1 MSTSFKRSKKAAL
14 ILMVPTATLL
24 LAGCSSE
31 EPVETAVYQNA
42 DECAAYYNPPAEC
55 QAEFAKAQQLHAQVA
70 PKYQSQAECEAD
82 FGAGQCETPTNILAQ
97 NNTANTTDGTATDP
111 AAPVQQQQ
119 ASSGFFMPMM
129 MGFLAGQML
138 NRSGQA
144 APKQSVPTQPLY
156 KSRDDMSTY
165 RTASNQPVARQS
177 GPVSVL
183 PSKMQPQPGSMVRR
197 GGFGAQAQQRQT
209 MSSGG

>member
-1 MSTSFKRSKKAAL
+1 MSKSFKRSKKAAL

-24 LAGCSSE
+24 MAGCGSE

-70 PKYQSQAECEAD
+70 PKYQSQAECETD
-82 FGAGQCETPTNILAQ
+82 FGVGQCEAPAATLAQ
-97 NNTANTTDGTATDP
+97 NATGTATDP
-111 AAPVQQQQ
+111 AAPAQQQQ

-138 NRSGQA
+138 NRGGQSM
-144 APKQSVPTQPLY
+144 PKQPVPTQPLY
-156 KSRDDMSTY
+156 KSRDDMGTY

-197 GGFGAQAQQRQT
+197 GGFGAQAQQRQS

>member
-1 MSTSFKRSKKAAL
+1 MSKSFKRSKKAAL

-24 LAGCSSE
+24 LAGCSTE
-31 EPVETAVYQNA
+31 DPVETAVYQNA

-70 PKYQSQAECEAD
+70 PKYQSQADCEAD
-82 FGAGQCETPTNILAQ
+82 FGVGQCEAPAATLAQ
-97 NNTANTTDGTATDP
+97 NNSTSTATDP
-111 AAPVQQQQ
+111 AAPAQQQ

-144 APKQSVPTQPLY
+144 AAKQPVPTQPLY
-156 KSRDDMSTY
+156 KSRDDASTY
-165 RTASNQPVARQS
+165 RTATNQPVARQS

-183 PSKMQPQPGSMVRR
+183 PSKMQPTPGTMVRR
-197 GGFGAQAQQRQT
+197 GGFGAQAQQRQSA
-209 MSSGG
+209 SSGG

>member
-1 MSTSFKRSKKAAL
+1 MSRSFKRSKKAAL

-24 LAGCSSE
+24 MAGCSSE

-55 QAEFAKAQQLHAQVA
+55 QAEFAKAQQLHSQVA
-70 PKYQSQAECEAD
+70 PKYQTQAECETD
-82 FGAGQCETPTNILAQ
+82 FGAGQCEAPTTSLAQ
-97 NNTANTTDGTATDP
+97 NNSTAATTDP
-111 AAPVQQQQ
+111 AAPAQQQQ

-156 KSRDDMSTY
+156 KSRDDMGTY

-209 MSSGG
+209 TSSGG

>member
-24 LAGCSSE
+24 MAGCSSE

-42 DECAAYYNPPAEC
+42 DDCAAYYNPPAEC
-55 QAEFAKAQQLHAQVA
+55 QAEFAKAQQLHSQVA
-70 PKYQSQAECEAD
+70 PKYQTQAECETD
-82 FGAGQCETPTNILAQ
+82 FGAGQCEAPATTLAQ
-97 NNTANTTDGTATDP
+97 NTAATSPTTDP
-111 AAPVQQQQ
+111 AAPAQQQQ

-138 NRSGQA
+138 NRGGQA

-183 PSKMQPQPGSMVRR
+183 PSKMQPKAGTMVRR
-197 GGFGAQAQQRQT
+197 GGFGAQAQQRQSS

>member
-1 MSTSFKRSKKAAL
+1 MSKSFKRSKKAAL
-14 ILMVPTATLL
+14 ILMVPTTTLL
-24 LAGCSSE
+24 MAGCGSE

-70 PKYQSQAECEAD
+70 PKYQSQAECETD
-82 FGAGQCETPTNILAQ
+82 FGVGQCEAPAATLAQ
-97 NNTANTTDGTATDP
+97 NTTAAATDP
-111 AAPVQQQQ
+111 AAPAQQQQ

-138 NRSGQA
+138 NRGGQSM
-144 APKQSVPTQPLY
+144 PKQPVPTQPLY
-156 KSRDDMSTY
+156 KSRDDMGTY

-183 PSKMQPQPGSMVRR
+183 PSKMQPKAGTMVRR

>member
-1 MSTSFKRSKKAAL
+1 MSRSFKRSKKAAL

-24 LAGCSSE
+24 MAGCGSE

-55 QAEFAKAQQLHAQVA
+55 QAEFAKAQQLHSQVA
-70 PKYQSQAECEAD
+70 PKYQSQAECETD
-82 FGAGQCETPTNILAQ
+82 FGVGQCEAPAATLAQ
-97 NNTANTTDGTATDP
+97 NTTAAATDP
-111 AAPVQQQQ
+111 AAPAQQQ

-138 NRSGQA
+138 NRAGQA

-156 KSRDDMSTY
+156 KSRDDMGTY

-197 GGFGAQAQQRQT
+197 GGFGAQAQQRQSS